1 MIHGRIRNRE
11 AIIDLEIATPG
22 QPSQQVEAI
31 IDTGYNGYLT
41 LPDPLVTN
49 LGLPLA
55 GYRRG
60 MLADGSVTRLTVYL
74 ASVVW
79 SGRQKEVLI
88 SQAAG
93 APLIG
98 MSLLEGNR
106 LTMDVV
112 DGGNLIIEEL
122 PQPGPCTG

>member
-1 MIHGRIRNRE
+1 MISGRIRNRE
-11 AIIDLEIATPG
+11 AIVDLEISRPG
-22 QPSQQVEAI
+22 QPSRQLEAI

-41 LPDPLVTN
+41 LPSPLVTI

-60 MLADGSVTRLTVYL
+60 MLADGTVTRLAVHL
-74 ASVVW
+74 ASIVW
-79 SGRQKEVLI
+79 NGRQKEVLV

-93 APLIG
+93 APLVG

-106 LTMDVV
+106 LTMDVLE
-112 DGGNLIIEEL
+112 DGDVTIETL
-122 PQPGPCTG
+122 P